1 MRDRR
6 KGKTMTLDEAIGDMR
21 AAHEADMDFILSSN
35 DLKDV
40 IGYLEE
46 LKRYRENAGLRELI
60 EIAGEEAEKTSRSE
74 FKCKLD
80 RMHVGT
86 LDVNGLEMKVY
97 AGYLV
102 GYVVS
107 GRNGEKSIKHKMTLI
122 EV

>member
-1 MRDRR
+1 
-6 KGKTMTLDEAIGDMR
+6 MTLDEAIGDMR
-21 AAHEADMDFILSSN
+21 AAHEADMDLVVSSN

-46 LKRYRENAGLRELI
+46 LKQYRENAGLRELI
-60 EIAGEEAEKTSRSE
+60 EIAGAEAEKTSRSE

-107 GRNGEKSIKHKMTLI
+107 DRNGKKSIKHKVTLI

>member
-1 MRDRR
+1 
-6 KGKTMTLDEAIGDMR
+6 MTLNEAIGDMR
-21 AAHEADMDFILSSN
+21 AAHEADMDLVISSD

-46 LKRYRENAGLRELI
+46 LKQYHEHAGLREII
-60 EIAGEEAEKTSRSE
+60 EITGAEAEKASCSE
-74 FKCKLD
+74 FRCKLD

-107 GRNGEKSIKHKMTLI
+107 DHSGAKSIKHKVTLI
-122 EV
+122 EM